1 MRIKHVV
8 RGLMPFCSRLMST
21 FVKST
26 LVKLS
31 FKNSIRIKKAA
42 FHADYEDD
50 ENVAIG
56 SYKKETDQKNFVYNK
71 TQKTV

>member
-1 MRIKHVV
+1 MKT
-8 RGLMPFCSRLMST
+8 LAYKTLCSLPFCS
-21 FVKST
+21 
-26 LVKLS
+26 LVCKKYS
-31 FKNSIRIKKAA
+31 CEIIFQEFKKDKKTA